1 MNRLIFKVLMFASIL
16 SIGIMVGIYGFMNS
30 FNYTAL
36 TTILISLWNGFLA
49 YVMEFAATLDFNLN
63 GGSAVV
69 DYIILGSL
77 GLSILLALVVLV
89 RGLIV
94 KRPLLGVIA
103 ALSVIDLFAIGV
115 SSIILNNEFTN
126 GRFVIQLVNLF
137 STDPINTLFFGAT
150 FALTL
155 LALLM
160 VFLLGLTS
168 KSKVKVTKQPK
179 VATITPNVNQTL
191 PLQPTLQAAA
201 PTVNAQTSSSND
213 NLSELVKVVMQE
225 ELNMMRNTQQ
235 IYPNPAMGVVN
246 NPYAT
251 SVDLNLVKRIVI
263 EELAKFQSQYISRAE
278 AQALIAQEI
287 AMIKAQLRIK

>member
-63 GGSAVV
+63 GGTAVV

-77 GLSILLALVVLV
+77 CLSILLALFVLV

-126 GRFVIQLVNLF
+126 GRFVLQLVNLF

-168 KSKVKVTKQPK
+168 KSKVKVAKQPK

-191 PLQPTLQAAA
+191 PLQPSLQAAT
-201 PTVNAQTSSSND
+201 PTVNAQPTPSND

-278 AQALIAQEI
+278 AQTLIAQEI

>member
-49 YVMEFAATLDFNLN
+49 YVMDFAATLDFNLN

-126 GRFVIQLVNLF
+126 GRFVLQLVNLF

-168 KSKVKVTKQPK
+168 KSKLKVAKQPK

-201 PTVNAQTSSSND
+201 PTVNAQTTPSND

-278 AQALIAQEI
+278 AQTLIAQEI
-287 AMIKAQLRIK
+287 AMIKAQLRLK

>member
-126 GRFVIQLVNLF
+126 GRFVLQLVNLF